1 VDYQVDLR
9 DIKFQLFEWL
19 GLADMLEAEK
29 FADWDAENVE
39 MVLDEALKIAQE
51 QMGPCNEDGDRIGAQ
66 YDDGKVTLPESFKPV
81 YQTICEGGWIGLL
94 ASPEFGGMGLPD
106 TVGTAVNEFFNGS
119 NVSLS
124 LTLML
129 TRGAGAMIEGFGTDE
144 QKALFVEKLFS
155 GEWTGT
161 MCLTEAQAGSDV
173 GASTTKAVKQDDGT
187 YSISGEKIFITGGD
201 HDLVDNII
209 HLVLARTPDAPA
221 GTKGLSLFIIPK
233 IRVNADGSLGE
244 PNDVFTN
251 NIEEKMGIHGS
262 PTCTLV
268 FGQNDGCQG
277 FLLGEELQ
285 GMKLMF
291 HLMNAARIDVGL
303 QGLAAAGAAHQ
314 QALGYSRER
323 LQSKHWKEFKNP
335 EAPQVAIVEHP
346 DVRRMLLTSKAYTEA
361 MRALLY
367 QTSYYLDMSHLTE
380 GEESERYNS
389 YVEMLTPI
397 CKAWC
402 SEWGVQVTHLC
413 LQVHGGY
420 GYTSEYPAEQ
430 FMRDAEIACIYEGTN
445 GIQALDF
452 VARKL
457 PMNNGQTIVHLQEA
471 AQRPRDDGAGLDARR
486 RPQTDRD
493 HLQGDHQAAGCHP
506 AHPPQRATSPRYGR
520 HGPRR
525 PLPDESGCP
534 RQAEAGRDPR
544 REGPRNRR
552 QEGLQ
557 GVPRGQR
564 RGGLLPQQGADCDP
578 LRLPRSPDRGRQRCG
593 HPLGR
598 DHVIAFLSPPSWQP
612 PHEAGAF
619 FR

>member
-1 VDYQVDLR
+1 MDYKVDLR
-9 DIKFQLFEWL
+9 DIKFQLFDWL
-19 GLADMLEAEK
+19 ELGKLLEAEK
-29 FADWDAENVE
+29 FADWDSENVG

-66 YDDGKVTLPESFKPV
+66 YADGKVTLPESFKPV
-81 YQTICEGGWIGLL
+81 YRTVCEGGWIGLL

-119 NVSLS
+119 NVSMS

-144 QKALFVEKLFS
+144 QKALFVEKLYS

-173 GASTTKAVKQDDGT
+173 GASTTKAVKQDDGS

-201 HDLVDNII
+201 HDLADNII

-291 HLMNAARIDVGL
+291 YLMNAARIDVGL
-303 QGLAAAGAAHQ
+303 QGLAAAGAATQ
-314 QALGYSRER
+314 QALGYARER
-323 LQSKHWKEFKNP
+323 LQSRHWKEFKNP
-335 EAPQVAIVEHP
+335 EAPQVPIIEHP
-346 DVRRMLLTSKAYTEA
+346 DVRRMLLSSKAYTEA

-367 QTSYYLDMSHLTE
+367 QTSYYLDKSHLTE
-380 GEESERYNS
+380 GEESERYHS

-402 SEWGVQVTHLC
+402 SEWGMQVTHWC

-430 FMRDAEIACIYEGTN
+430 MMRDVEIACIYEGTN

-457 PMNNGQTIVHLQEA
+457 PMNDGKTIRELLGMAENTFKKLRSDPEMMEPAWMLAAALKQIETISKEITKRPDAIQLILLNAPPLLDMIGTVLGAHFLMDQAILAKQKLAAILEEQGVGTDDKKAYKEFLQGNEEA
-471 AQRPRDDGAGLDARR
+471 AFFHNKVQTAIHFAYRALPTVAAKGAAIRSGEK
-486 RPQTDRD
+486 
-493 HLQGDHQAAGCHP
+493 
-506 AHPPQRATSPRYGR
+506 SPFY
-520 HGPRR
+520 
-525 PLPDESGCP
+525 
-534 RQAEAGRDPR
+534 A
-544 REGPRNRR
+544 
-552 QEGLQ
+552 
-557 GVPRGQR
+557 
-564 RGGLLPQQGADCDP
+564 
-578 LRLPRSPDRGRQRCG
+578 
-593 HPLGR
+593 
-598 DHVIAFLSPPSWQP
+598 IM
-612 PHEAGAF
+612 
-619 FR
+619 

>member
-1 VDYQVDLR
+1 VDYKVDLR

-19 GLADMLEAEK
+19 KLGELLEAEK
-29 FADWDAENVE
+29 FADWDSENVE

-66 YDDGKVTLPESFKPV
+66 YADGKVTLPESFKPV
-81 YQTICEGGWIGLL
+81 FQTVCEGGWIGLL

-119 NVSLS
+119 NVSMS

-129 TRGAGAMIEGFGTDE
+129 TRGAGAMIEGIGTDE
-144 QKALFVEKLFS
+144 QKALFVEKLYS

-173 GASTTKAVKQDDGT
+173 GASTTKAVKQDDGS

-201 HDLVDNII
+201 HDLVDNIV
-209 HLVLARTPDAPA
+209 HLVLARTPDAPG

-233 IRVNADGSLGE
+233 IRVNPDGSLGE

-277 FLLGEELQ
+277 FLLGEEMQ

-303 QGLAAAGAAHQ
+303 QGLAASGAAHQ
-314 QALGYSRER
+314 QALGYAKER
-323 LQSKHWKEFKNP
+323 LQSRHWKEFKNP
-335 EAPQVAIVEHP
+335 EAPQVPIIEHP

-367 QTSYYLDMSHLTE
+367 QTSYYLDQSHLTK

-402 SEWGVQVTHLC
+402 SEWGVQVTHWC

-430 FMRDAEIACIYEGTN
+430 MMRDAEIACIYEGTN

-457 PMNNGQTIVHLQEA
+457 PMNNGQTIRELLGMAETTFKKLRNDPERMEPAWMLAAALKQIETISKEITKRPDAIQLILLNAPPLLDMVGTVLGAHFLMNQAVLAKEKLAAILEEKGVGTDDKKAYKEFLKDNEEA
-471 AQRPRDDGAGLDARR
+471 AFYHNKVQTAIHFAYRALPTVAAKGAAIRSGEK
-486 RPQTDRD
+486 
-493 HLQGDHQAAGCHP
+493 
-506 AHPPQRATSPRYGR
+506 SPFY
-520 HGPRR
+520 
-525 PLPDESGCP
+525 
-534 RQAEAGRDPR
+534 A
-544 REGPRNRR
+544 
-552 QEGLQ
+552 
-557 GVPRGQR
+557 
-564 RGGLLPQQGADCDP
+564 
-578 LRLPRSPDRGRQRCG
+578 
-593 HPLGR
+593 
-598 DHVIAFLSPPSWQP
+598 IM
-612 PHEAGAF
+612 
-619 FR
+619 

>member
-1 VDYQVDLR
+1 MDYKVDLR
-9 DIKFQLFEWL
+9 DVKFQLFEWL
-19 GLADMLEAEK
+19 KLGDLLEAEK
-29 FADWDAENVE
+29 FADWDSENVG

-66 YDDGKVTLPESFKPV
+66 YADGKVTLPESFKPV
-81 YQTICEGGWIGLL
+81 YKTICEGGWIGLL
-94 ASPEFGGMGLPD
+94 AGSEFGGMGLPE
-106 TVGTAVNEFFNGS
+106 TLGTAVNEFFNGS

-129 TRGAGAMIEGFGTDE
+129 TRGAGAMIEGFGSDE
-144 QKALFVEKLFS
+144 QKALYVEKLYS

-173 GASTTKAVKQDDGT
+173 GASTTKAVKQDDGS
-187 YSISGEKIFITGGD
+187 YLISGEKIFITGGD

-209 HLVLARTPDAPA
+209 HLVLARTPDAPT

-233 IRVNADGSLGE
+233 IRVKADGSLGE

-268 FGQNDGCQG
+268 FGQNGGCQG

-314 QALGYSRER
+314 QALGYARER
-323 LQSKHWKEFKNP
+323 LQSRHWKEFKNP
-335 EAPQVAIVEHP
+335 EAPQVPIIEHP

-367 QTSYYLDMSHLTE
+367 QTSHYLDLSHLTE
-380 GEESERYNS
+380 GEESERYHS

-402 SEWGVQVTHLC
+402 SEWGMQVTHLC

-420 GYTSEYPAEQ
+420 GYTAEYPAEQ
-430 FMRDAEIACIYEGTN
+430 LMRDAEIACIYEGTN

-457 PMNNGQTIVHLQEA
+457 PMNNGQTIRELLGKAESTFKKLRNDPEMMEPAWMLAAALKQIETISKEITKRPDAIQLILLNAPPLLDMVGTVLGAHFLMDQATLAKQKLAAILEEKGVGIEDKKAYKEFLKDNGEA
-471 AQRPRDDGAGLDARR
+471 AFYHNKVQTAIHFAYRALPTVSAKGAAIRSGEK
-486 RPQTDRD
+486 
-493 HLQGDHQAAGCHP
+493 
-506 AHPPQRATSPRYGR
+506 SPFY
-520 HGPRR
+520 
-525 PLPDESGCP
+525 
-534 RQAEAGRDPR
+534 A
-544 REGPRNRR
+544 
-552 QEGLQ
+552 
-557 GVPRGQR
+557 
-564 RGGLLPQQGADCDP
+564 
-578 LRLPRSPDRGRQRCG
+578 
-593 HPLGR
+593 
-598 DHVIAFLSPPSWQP
+598 IM
-612 PHEAGAF
+612 
-619 FR
+619 

>member
-1 VDYQVDLR
+1 VEYKVDLR

-19 GLADMLEAEK
+19 ELGKTLEAEK

-39 MVLDEALKIAQE
+39 MVLDEALKISQE
-51 QMGPCNEDGDRIGAQ
+51 QMAPCNEDGDRIGAQ
-66 YDDGKVTLPESFKPV
+66 YADGKVTLPESFKPV

-94 ASPEFGGMGLPD
+94 AGPEYGGMGLPE
-106 TVGTAVNEFFNGS
+106 TIGTAVNEFFNGS

-144 QKALFVEKLFS
+144 QKALFVEKLYS
-155 GEWTGT
+155 GEWSGT

-173 GASTTKAVKQDDGT
+173 GASTTKAVKQDDGS

-201 HDLVDNII
+201 HDLTENII
-209 HLVLARTPDAPA
+209 HLVLARTPDAPV

-233 IRVNADGSLGE
+233 IRVNADGTLGE
-244 PNDVFTN
+244 ANDIFTN

-323 LQSKHWKEFKNP
+323 LQSRHWKELKNP
-335 EAPQVAIVEHP
+335 EAPQVPIIEHP
-346 DVRRMLLTSKAYTEA
+346 DVRRMLLTSKAYAEA

-367 QTSYYLDMSHLTE
+367 QTSYYIDMSHLTE
-380 GEESERYNS
+380 GEESERYSS

-402 SEWGVQVTHLC
+402 SEWGMQVTHWC
-413 LQVHGGY
+413 LQVYGGY
-420 GYTSEYPAEQ
+420 GYTKEYPAEQ
-430 FMRDAEIACIYEGTN
+430 IMRDAEIACIYEGTN

-457 PMNNGQTIVHLQEA
+457 PMNNGQTIRELLGLAEDTFKKLRNDPEMMEPAWMLAAALKQIETISKEITKRPDAIQLILLNAPPLLDMVGTVLGAHYLMDQAILAKQKLGEILKEHGVGTEDKKGYKEFLKDNEEA
-471 AQRPRDDGAGLDARR
+471 AFYHNKVQTAIHFAYRGLPTVSAKGAAIRSGEK
-486 RPQTDRD
+486 
-493 HLQGDHQAAGCHP
+493 
-506 AHPPQRATSPRYGR
+506 SPFY
-520 HGPRR
+520 
-525 PLPDESGCP
+525 
-534 RQAEAGRDPR
+534 A
-544 REGPRNRR
+544 
-552 QEGLQ
+552 
-557 GVPRGQR
+557 
-564 RGGLLPQQGADCDP
+564 
-578 LRLPRSPDRGRQRCG
+578 
-593 HPLGR
+593 
-598 DHVIAFLSPPSWQP
+598 IM
-612 PHEAGAF
+612 
-619 FR
+619 

>member
-1 VDYQVDLR
+1 MDFKVDVR

-19 GLADMLEAEK
+19 ELGKTLEAEK

-39 MVLDEALKIAQE
+39 MVLDEALKISQE
-51 QMGPCNEDGDRIGAQ
+51 QMAPCNEDGDRIGAQ
-66 YDDGKVTLPESFKPV
+66 YADGKVTLPESFKPV

-94 ASPEFGGMGLPD
+94 ARPEYGGMGLPEM
-106 TVGTAVNEFFNGS
+106 VGTAVNEFFNGS

-144 QKALFVEKLFS
+144 QKALFVEKLYS

-201 HDLVDNII
+201 HDLVENII

-233 IRVNADGSLGE
+233 IRVNPDGTLGE
-244 PNDVFTN
+244 PNDIFTN

-323 LQSKHWKEFKNP
+323 LQSRHWKELKNP
-335 EAPQVAIVEHP
+335 EAPQVPIIEHP

-367 QTSYYLDMSHLTE
+367 QTSHYIDMSHLTE
-380 GEESERYNS
+380 GEESERYQS

-402 SEWGVQVTHLC
+402 SEWGVQVTHWC
-413 LQVHGGY
+413 LQVYGGY
-420 GYTSEYPAEQ
+420 GYTKEYPAEQ
-430 FMRDAEIACIYEGTN
+430 IMRDAEIACIYEGTN

-457 PMNNGQTIVHLQEA
+457 PMNNGQTIRELLGMAEDTFKRLRNDPEMMEPAWMLAAALKQIETISKEITKRPDAIQLILLNAPPLLDMVGTVLGAHYLMDQAILAKQKLGEILKEHGVGTEDKKAYKEFLKDNEEA
-471 AQRPRDDGAGLDARR
+471 AFYHNKVQTAIHLAYRALPTVSAKGAAIRSGEK
-486 RPQTDRD
+486 
-493 HLQGDHQAAGCHP
+493 
-506 AHPPQRATSPRYGR
+506 SPFY
-520 HGPRR
+520 
-525 PLPDESGCP
+525 
-534 RQAEAGRDPR
+534 A
-544 REGPRNRR
+544 
-552 QEGLQ
+552 
-557 GVPRGQR
+557 
-564 RGGLLPQQGADCDP
+564 
-578 LRLPRSPDRGRQRCG
+578 
-593 HPLGR
+593 
-598 DHVIAFLSPPSWQP
+598 IM
-612 PHEAGAF
+612 
-619 FR
+619 

>member
-1 VDYQVDLR
+1 VDYKVDLR
-9 DIKFQLFEWL
+9 DIKFQLFDWL
-19 GLADMLEAEK
+19 ELGELLEAEK
-29 FADWDAENVE
+29 FADWDTENVG

-66 YDDGKVTLPESFKPV
+66 YADGKVTLPESFKPV
-81 YQTICEGGWIGLL
+81 YQTVCEGGWIGLL

-144 QKALFVEKLFS
+144 QKSLFVEKLYS

-173 GASTTKAVKQDDGT
+173 GASTTKAVKQDDGS
-187 YSISGEKIFITGGD
+187 YSVSGEKIFITGGD
-201 HDLVDNII
+201 HDLADNII
-209 HLVLARTPDAPA
+209 HLVLARTPDAPT

-303 QGLAAAGAAHQ
+303 QGLAAAGAATQ
-314 QALGYSRER
+314 QALGYARER
-323 LQSKHWKEFKNP
+323 LQSRHWKEFKNP
-335 EAPQVAIVEHP
+335 EAPQVPIIEHP
-346 DVRRMLLTSKAYTEA
+346 DVRRMLLSSKAYTEA

-367 QTSYYLDMSHLTE
+367 QTSYYVDKSHLTE
-380 GEESERYNS
+380 GEESERYHS

-402 SEWGVQVTHLC
+402 SEWGMQVTHWC

-430 FMRDAEIACIYEGTN
+430 MMRDVEIACIYEGTN

-457 PMNNGQTIVHLQEA
+457 PMNDGKTIRELLGMAENTFKKLRSDPEMMEPAWMLAAALKQIETISKEITKRPDAIQLILLNAPPLLDMIGTVLGAHFLMDQAILAKQKLAAILEEQGVGTDDKKAYKEFLQGNEEA
-471 AQRPRDDGAGLDARR
+471 AFFHNKVQTAIHFAYRALPTVAAKGAAIRSGEK
-486 RPQTDRD
+486 
-493 HLQGDHQAAGCHP
+493 
-506 AHPPQRATSPRYGR
+506 SPFY
-520 HGPRR
+520 
-525 PLPDESGCP
+525 
-534 RQAEAGRDPR
+534 A
-544 REGPRNRR
+544 
-552 QEGLQ
+552 
-557 GVPRGQR
+557 
-564 RGGLLPQQGADCDP
+564 
-578 LRLPRSPDRGRQRCG
+578 
-593 HPLGR
+593 
-598 DHVIAFLSPPSWQP
+598 IM
-612 PHEAGAF
+612 
-619 FR
+619 

>member
-1 VDYQVDLR
+1 VDYKVDLR

-19 GLADMLEAEK
+19 KLGELLEAEK
-29 FADWDAENVE
+29 FADWDAENVD
-39 MVLDEALKIAQE
+39 MVLGEALKIAQE

-66 YDDGKVTLPESFKPV
+66 YEDGKVTLPESFKPV
-81 YQTICEGGWIGLL
+81 FNTICEGGWIGLL
-94 ASPEFGGMGLPD
+94 ASPEFGGMGLPES
-106 TVGTAVNEFFNGS
+106 VGTAVNEFFNGS

-144 QKALFVEKLFS
+144 QKALFVEKLYS

-173 GASTTKAVKQDDGT
+173 GASTTRAVKQDDGS

-209 HLVLARTPDAPA
+209 HLVLARTPDAPV

-314 QALGYSRER
+314 QALGYARER
-323 LQSKHWKEFKNP
+323 LQSRHWKELKNP
-335 EAPQVAIVEHP
+335 EAPQVAIIEHP

-367 QTSYYLDMSHLTE
+367 QASYYIDMSHLTE
-380 GEESERYNS
+380 GEESQRYHS

-402 SEWGVQVTHLC
+402 SEWGMQVTHLC
-413 LQVHGGY
+413 LQVYGGY
-420 GYTSEYPAEQ
+420 GYTSEYPVEQ

-457 PMNNGQTIVHLQEA
+457 PMNNGQTIRELLGMAESTFKKLRTDPEMMESAWMLAAALKQIETISKEITKRPDAIQLILLNAPPLLDMVGTVLGAHYLMDQAALAKEKLAAILEEKGLGTDDKKAYKEFLKDNEEA
-471 AQRPRDDGAGLDARR
+471 AFYHNKVQTAIHFAYRALPTVSAKGAAIRSGEK
-486 RPQTDRD
+486 
-493 HLQGDHQAAGCHP
+493 
-506 AHPPQRATSPRYGR
+506 SPFY
-520 HGPRR
+520 
-525 PLPDESGCP
+525 
-534 RQAEAGRDPR
+534 A
-544 REGPRNRR
+544 
-552 QEGLQ
+552 
-557 GVPRGQR
+557 
-564 RGGLLPQQGADCDP
+564 
-578 LRLPRSPDRGRQRCG
+578 
-593 HPLGR
+593 
-598 DHVIAFLSPPSWQP
+598 IM
-612 PHEAGAF
+612 
-619 FR
+619 